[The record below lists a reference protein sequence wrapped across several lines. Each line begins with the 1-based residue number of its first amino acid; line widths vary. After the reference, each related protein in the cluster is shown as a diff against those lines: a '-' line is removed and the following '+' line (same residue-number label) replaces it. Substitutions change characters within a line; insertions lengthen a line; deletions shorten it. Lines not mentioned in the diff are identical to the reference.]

1 MAESNASKS
10 SSPFTG
16 TLLFQGIIAILGLVG
31 LYYLY
36 TYLFVSTS
44 AAPAVLVTGKQV
56 ATTAGPIIVPAN
68 NLPPLFTG
76 GEFSISTW
84 INVNNINTAA
94 PGKPKSIIRIGG
106 PNFDTVRI
114 YLGGQGAQLMIRF
127 DTTPPGSTSTTHK
140 LPAARAATAAT
151 GSAAAVDATNFFNS
165 TVAYQSAI
173 LDTTQGACDI
183 LQIDMQRWICLV
195 VTVNGMSCDV
205 YMDGKLVRSC
215 PLDNY
220 FNIDTNYS
228 AYILDDGTGGQGGF
242 GGYISTTAMYGQALS
257 PDVIYQMYMAGPEPI
272 TNIWGYLASFFSPT
286 AAY

>member
-1 MAESNASKS
+1 MAESVS
-10 SSPFTG
+10 SSSTG

-36 TYLFVSTS
+36 TYLFVSS
-44 AAPAVLVTGKQV
+44 EAAPAVLLSGKQV
-56 ATTAGPIIVPAN
+56 ATTAGPITIPAN

-94 PGKPKSIIRIGG
+94 PGKPKSILRIGG
-106 PNFDTVRI
+106 TTFDTIRI

-127 DTTPPGSTSTTHK
+127 DTGATHTLTAPTGTNNVFNTASAFESTIPDPT
-140 LPAARAATAAT
+140 
-151 GSAAAVDATNFFNS
+151 
-165 TVAYQSAI
+165 QS
-173 LDTTQGACDI
+173 ACDI
-183 LQIDMQRWICLV
+183 LQIDMQRWIHLV
-195 VTVNGMSCDV
+195 VSVNGMSCDV

-215 PLDNY
+215 PLPNY
-220 FNIDTNYS
+220 FNIDGTDYS
-228 AYILDDGTGGQGGF
+228 AILLDDGLKGQGGF

-257 PDVIYQMYMAGPEPI
+257 PDVVYRMYMAGPEPI
-272 TNIWGYLASFFSPT
+272 TNIWSYLMSFFSPT

>member
-1 MAESNASKS
+1 MAESSGS
-10 SSPFTG
+10 FFTG
-16 TLLFQGIIAILGLVG
+16 TLLVQGIIAILGLVG

-36 TYLFVSTS
+36 MYLFVSTS
-44 AAPAVLVTGKQV
+44 AAPAILVSGKQL
-56 ATTAGPIIVPAN
+56 ATTAGPFIIPSN
-68 NLPPLFTG
+68 GLPPLYTG

-84 INVNNINTAA
+84 INVNRINTTT
-94 PGKPKSIIRIGG
+94 PGKPQSIIRIGG
-106 PNFDTVRI
+106 NTFDTIRI

-127 DTTPPGSTSTTHK
+127 DTTSPGSTSTTHK
-140 LPAARAATAAT
+140 LLNATT
-151 GSAAAVDATNFFNS
+151 ESVFGKISS
-165 TVAYQSAI
+165 YQQTI
-173 LDTTQGACDI
+173 LDKSESACDI

-215 PLDNY
+215 PLENY
-220 FNIDTNYS
+220 FNIDTDNS
-228 AYILDDGTGGQGGF
+228 AKILDNGNKEQGGF

-272 TNIWGYLASFFSPT
+272 TNIWSYLMSFFSPT

>member
-1 MAESNASKS
+1 MAESNASGS
-10 SSPFTG
+10 SSFTG

-36 TYLFVSTS
+36 TYLFVSTD
-44 AAPAVLVTGKQV
+44 AAPAILISGKQN
-56 ATTAGPIIVPAN
+56 ASTAGPITISAN
-68 NLPPLFTG
+68 GLPPLFTG

-106 PNFDTVRI
+106 PNFDTIRV

-127 DTTPPGSTSTTHK
+127 DTTPPGSTSATHN
-140 LPAARAATAAT
+140 LPANTAA
-151 GSAAAVDATNFFNS
+151 SNFFNTNS
-165 TVAYQSAI
+165 TFQSGI
-173 LDTTQGACDI
+173 LDTTQSACDI

-195 VTVNGMSCDV
+195 ITVNGMSCDV

-215 PLDNY
+215 PLPNY
-220 FNIDTNYS
+220 FNIDGTNYS
-228 AYILDDGTGGQGGF
+228 AHLLDDGLGGQGGF

-257 PDVIYQMYMAGPEPI
+257 PDVIYQMYMKGPEPI
-272 TNIWGYLASFFSPT
+272 TNIWSYLLSFFSPT